1 MSDRPNGVPA
11 GARATRAQA
20 GGYNIWVYGAER
32 ARLRDAYHMFLR
44 IRWSAAILILAG
56 GFFLINVLFAVI
68 YYFTGGVEG
77 VAPHSFFDALMFSVE
92 TLGTIGYGVMHP
104 ESGAA
109 SAIVIV
115 ESIAGIITAALITG
129 LMFAKFSRAVARIRF
144 SKHCVICEH
153 DGQRTLMFRCGNQR
167 SNVIVEAKIHVVAS
181 VVKTIDDPS
190 KPFYKLHDL
199 KLIRDRIG
207 GLRRGWLLMHVI
219 DETSPFY
226 GMDAAAMKKAEV
238 ELEIAIMG
246 FDDVT
251 VQTVHAMWQYSDRD
265 ILHDTRFAD
274 TLTLLDNGDML
285 LDVTKFDD
293 TLPET

>member
-1 MSDRPNGVPA
+1 MPDRPQGVPP

-20 GGYNIWVYGAER
+20 GGYNIWVNGAER

-44 IRWSAAILILAG
+44 IRWTFAILILAG
-56 GFFLINVLFAVI
+56 GFFLINVAFAVV
-68 YYFTGGVEG
+68 YYFTGGIEG
-77 VAPHSFFDALMFSVE
+77 VARHDFFDALMFSVE

-104 ESGAA
+104 ESGPA
-109 SAIVIV
+109 SVVVIV

-144 SKHCVICEH
+144 SKNCVICDH
-153 DGQRTLMFRCGNQR
+153 DGKRTLMFRCGNQR
-167 SNVIVEAKIHVVAS
+167 SNTIVEAKIHVVAS
-181 VVKTIDDPS
+181 VVKTIEDPS

-199 KLIRDRIG
+199 TLIRDRIG

-226 GMDAAAMKKAEV
+226 GMDAAAMAKAEV
-238 ELEIAIMG
+238 ELEIAMMG

-251 VQTVHAMWQYSDRD
+251 VQTVHAMWQYSDKD

>member
-1 MSDRPNGVPA
+1 VPERPNGVPP
-11 GARATRAQA
+11 GARATTTQV
-20 GGYNIWVYGAER
+20 GYQIWVNGAEP
-32 ARLRDAYHMFLR
+32 ARLRDAYHTFLR
-44 IRWSAAILILAG
+44 IRWSAAILLLAG
-56 GFFLINVLFAVI
+56 GFFLINVAFAIV
-68 YYFTGGVEG
+68 YYVVGGVGG

-109 SAIVIV
+109 SVVVIV

-144 SKHCVICEH
+144 SRNCVICDH

-181 VVKTIDDPS
+181 VVKSTEPS
-190 KPFYKLHDL
+190 KPFYKLTDL

-226 GMDAAAMKKAEV
+226 GMDAAAMAKAEV
-238 ELEIAIMG
+238 ELEIAILG

-251 VQTVHAMWQYSDRD
+251 VQTVHAMWQYSDKD
-265 ILHDTRFAD
+265 ILHDTKFVD
-274 TLTLLDNGDML
+274 TLTILDNGDML

-293 TLPET
+293 TIPET

>member
-1 MSDRPNGVPA
+1 VPERPNGVPPE
-11 GARATRAQA
+11 ARATKTQA
-20 GGYNIWVYGAER
+20 GYQIWVNGAER
-32 ARLRDAYHMFLR
+32 ARLRDAYHLFLT
-44 IRWSAAILILAG
+44 IRWTYAILILAG
-56 GFFLINVLFAVI
+56 GFFLINVLFAVV
-68 YYFTGGVEG
+68 YYFVGGVDG

-109 SAIVIV
+109 SGVVIV

-129 LMFAKFSRAVARIRF
+129 LMFAKFSRAAARIRF
-144 SKHCVICEH
+144 SRYCVICEH
-153 DGQRTLMFRCGNQR
+153 EGQRTLMFRCGNQR

-181 VVKTIDDPS
+181 VVKATDPG

-199 KLIRDRIG
+199 KLVRDRIG

-226 GMDAAAMKKAEV
+226 GMDAAAMAKAEV

-251 VQTVHAMWQYSDRD
+251 VQTVHAMWQYSDKD
-265 ILHDTRFAD
+265 ILHATRFVD
-274 TLTLLDNGDML
+274 TLTILDNGDML

-293 TLPET
+293 TIPETC